1 MSLEQALAENTQTL
15 KQLIVVLQSAGV
27 VTSLGA
33 PASGDSQQAA
43 DAAAETAKRTR
54 RTKAEMAA
62 AAAAEAAAAPGYLR
76 PGDAPGTRYWHIE
89 KHNTVYLQK
98 PGDADC
104 TIQGAL
110 LVSGAEY
117 DHLVADYAAKFPTS
131 AGAATAAATT
141 PSAAPASTASPAA
154 SPAAAPAAASNQG
167 DAITAKCKEL
177 HAAKGNAGL
186 AELLKKFGA
195 GRVPA
200 LAAMTDKTADI
211 LAAADALINPDSNL
225 FG

>member
-15 KQLIVVLQSAGV
+15 KQLIAVLQS
-27 VTSLGA
+27 GA
-33 PASGDSQQAA
+33 ITPAGDSQQAA

-62 AAAAEAAAAPGYLR
+62 AAAEEAAKAPGYLR

-110 LVSGAEY
+110 IVSGAEH
-117 DHLVADYAAKFPTS
+117 DRLVAEYAAKFPTS
-131 AGAATAAATT
+131 AGAATVAAAT
-141 PSAAPASTASPAA
+141 PSAAPASTVSPAA
-154 SPAAAPAAASNQG
+154 SPAAAGNQG
-167 DAITAKCKEL
+167 DVITAKCKEL

-186 AELLKKFGA
+186 GELLKKFGA

-200 LAAMTDKTADI
+200 LVAMTDKTADI
-211 LAAADALINPDSNL
+211 LAAADALINPDANL

>member
-15 KQLIVVLQSAGV
+15 KQLIAVLQS
-27 VTSLGA
+27 GA
-33 PASGDSQQAA
+33 ITPAGDSQQAA

-89 KHNTVYLQK
+89 KHNSVYLQK

-110 LVSGAEY
+110 IVSGAEY
-117 DHLVADYAAKFPTS
+117 DRLVADYAAKFPTS
-131 AGAATAAATT
+131 AGAATVAAAT
-141 PSAAPASTASPAA
+141 PSATPASTASPAA
-154 SPAAAPAAASNQG
+154 SPAVAGSQG

-177 HAAKGNAGL
+177 HSAKGNAELG
-186 AELLKKFGA
+186 ELLKKFGA

-211 LAAADALINPDSNL
+211 LAAADALINPDANL